1 MKNHISIGIS
11 KGDDMPNI
19 IKNFLLYLVVCGF
32 PRLFAM
38 AWPAIVTGLER
49 LLTRKTPPPRR
60 EEKAEAKALP
70 NPKKRSKK
78 RNRRSQPNPRG
89 GR

>member
-1 MKNHISIGIS
+1 
-11 KGDDMPNI
+11 MPNI

-49 LLTRKTPPPRR
+49 LLTRKTPPPQR
-60 EEKAEAKALP
+60 EEKAEAKAP
-70 NPKKRSKK
+70 PRQKKK
-78 RNRRSQPNPRG
+78 RNRRNRTNQRRG
-89 GR
+89 K